1 MGTWFFMFIDYI
13 SKCGNK
19 LAVHGLNAACR
30 RVLLIQQNVLSRELE
45 WMFQNVEISCKI
57 WISGFSWKSRGPGA
71 RPQHPKQPPPRAGG
85 HSPDGSS
92 PCGHRCF
99 LLSSPHWG
107 WVSVNTHLCNCKSYI
122 IIQKYLVAAM
132 SMAND
137 RKQKN
142 WNNWMFPAESV
153 RII

>member
-1 MGTWFFMFIDYI
+1 MQPRDLAPNTWGFKISGQSRSHLKYGHMIFMFIDYI

-92 PCGHRCF
+92 LQCHRCF
-99 LLSSPHWG
+99 LLSSH
-107 WVSVNTHLCNCKSYI
+107 TEAECQLTLI
-122 IIQKYLVAAM
+122 FAT
-132 SMAND
+132 ANHT
-137 RKQKN
+137 
-142 WNNWMFPAESV
+142 S
-153 RII
+153 